1 MLSWL
6 AGKLIAHNMRK
17 LNEGDPTPTV
27 RMYAGDVR
35 FKFPGDNSWAGEIEG
50 KEDLQRWLQRFAD
63 VGVQIRPDEVVLQ
76 GWPWRQTVCVRG
88 VTAFDAPDG
97 KRVYENR
104 YVIWGHMAWGKM
116 RAYEVYED
124 SEKAKAL
131 DRYLESVGKLEPQAS
146 EEQLERPAQ

>member
-17 LNEGDPTPTV
+17 LNEGDPAPTV
-27 RMYAGDVR
+27 RMYAEDVR
-35 FKFPGDNSWAGEIEG
+35 FKFPGDNSWSGEIQG
-50 KEDLQRWLQRFAD
+50 KESLRRWLERFAD
-63 VGVQIRPDEVVLQ
+63 VGIQIRPDEVVAQ

-88 VTAFDAPDG
+88 TTTLDAPGG

-104 YVIWGHMAWGKM
+104 YVIWGHLAWGKM

-131 DRYLESVGKLEPQAS
+131 DGYLESVGKLEPRAS
-146 EEQLERPAQ
+146 DQQLDRSA

>member
-6 AGKLIAHNMRK
+6 AAKLIAHNMQK
-17 LNEGDPTPTV
+17 LNEGDPSPTV
-27 RMYAGDVR
+27 RMYAEDVR

-50 KEDLQRWLQRFAD
+50 KEGLERWLRRFAD

-88 VTAFDAPDG
+88 ITTFDTPSG
-97 KRVYENR
+97 ERMYENR
-104 YVIWGHMAWGKM
+104 YVIWGHMSWGKM

-131 DRYLESVGKLEPQAS
+131 DGYLESVGKLEPRSS
-146 EEQLERPAQ
+146 EKQLERPA